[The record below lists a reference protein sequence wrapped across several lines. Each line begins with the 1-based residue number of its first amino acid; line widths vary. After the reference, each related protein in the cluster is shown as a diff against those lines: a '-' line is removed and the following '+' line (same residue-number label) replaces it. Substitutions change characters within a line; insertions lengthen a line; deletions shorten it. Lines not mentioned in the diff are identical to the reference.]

1 MAKGERIAA
10 HIGEGRWHELST
22 LQRYLDISLD
32 LLAAQNRTVFAGDRT
47 SVPSEAKIRDAILWN
62 DVVVEDDATV
72 TRSIIGDGVRVRAQ
86 DAFEDSVV
94 VRAEL
99 VAGMTPPAKALKGR
113 FQDDKFVVPLSQ

>member
-1 MAKGERIAA
+1 
-10 HIGEGRWHELST
+10 
-22 LQRYLDISLD
+22 
-32 LLAAQNRTVFAGDRT
+32 
-47 SVPSEAKIRDAILWN
+47 
-62 DVVVEDDATV
+62 
-72 TRSIIGDGVRVRAQ
+72 VRAQ